1 MTLLNIITVTK
12 DDFEGFSKTIQST
25 RELRKNFDVLQIIID
40 SSTSNVKQKIDE
52 AISLEEKIIYKWQ
65 QPSGISNAFN
75 LGLEISCGE
84 WIWFLNGGDILI
96 EELDIALFLNILSR
110 SDADAIIFQ
119 TEYMQASK
127 KLKNPPLWAL
137 WPPVLSWI
145 PHPST
150 IVKREIYKKF
160 NGFDKNLKLAMDYE
174 FWIKCFSNN
183 VIVDLISIP
192 IVKFDQLG
200 ASMEQNRKTRAEV
213 RNVIRRYFWI
223 ILKRLFWQ
231 VRIILKSFVISSRFY
246 ENKKQI

>member
-25 RELRKNFDVLQIIID
+25 RGFRKNFDVLQIIID
-40 SSTSNVKQKIDE
+40 SSTSDVKEKIVE
-52 AISLEEKIIYKWQ
+52 AITLEEKIIYKWQ
-65 QPSGISNAFN
+65 EPSGISSAFN
-75 LGLEISCGE
+75 LGLEISSGE

-96 EELDIALFLNILSR
+96 EELDTSLFLNILSK
-110 SDADAIIFQ
+110 SDAEAVIFQ
-119 TEYMQASK
+119 TEYMQAGK

-137 WPPVLSWI
+137 WPPLLSWI

-183 VIVDLISIP
+183 VVVDLISIP

-200 ASMEQNRKTRAEV
+200 ASMEQNRITRAEV
-213 RNVIRRYFWI
+213 SKVIRRYFWI
-223 ILKRLFWQ
+223 ILKKLFWQ
-231 VRIILKSFVISSRFY
+231 VRIILKSFIISSRFY
-246 ENKKQI
+246 ENKKHI

>member
-25 RELRKNFDVLQIIID
+25 RELRKNFDVLHIIID
-40 SSTSNVKQKIDE
+40 SSTSKVKQKIDE

-65 QPSGISNAFN
+65 PPSGISNAFN
-75 LGLEISCGE
+75 LGLEISSGE

-96 EELDIALFLNILSR
+96 EGLDTSLFLNILSK

-119 TEYMQASK
+119 TEYMQAGK

-137 WPPVLSWI
+137 WPPLLSWI

-160 NGFDKNLKLAMDYE
+160 NGFNKNLKLAMDYE

-200 ASMEQNRKTRAEV
+200 ASTEQNSKTRAEV
-213 RNVIRRYFWI
+213 RNIIRRYFWI
-223 ILKRLFWQ
+223 IFKRLFWQ
-231 VRIILKSFVISSRFY
+231 VRIILKSFIISSRFY
-246 ENKKQI
+246 EKKRQI